1 MITSG
6 KLKSSDIEEA
16 QRIKDR
22 IKELDIFFDNSMRC
36 WNKTWLTIVF
46 GKLLKLNT
54 RHGKISDE
62 IFCGERLSLRIQ
74 REILNEITLLR
85 EELEEL
91 GVDIND

>member
-1 MITSG
+1 M
-6 KLKSSDIEEA
+6 KSSDIEKA
-16 QRIKDR
+16 QRIKGR

-54 RHGKISDE
+54 RHGRISDE
-62 IFCGERLSLRIQ
+62 IFCGERLSSRIQ

-91 GVDIND
+91 GVDIDD

>member
-1 MITSG
+1 M
-6 KLKSSDIEEA
+6 KSSDIEKA

-22 IKELDIFFDNSMRC
+22 IEELDNFFDNSMRC
-36 WNKTWLTIVF
+36 WNKTWLTIVL
-46 GKLLKLNT
+46 GKLFKLNT
-54 RHGKISDE
+54 RHGQKSDE

-85 EELEEL
+85 DELEEL

>member
-1 MITSG
+1 M
-6 KLKSSDIEEA
+6 KSSDIEKA
-16 QRIKDR
+16 QIINDR

-36 WNKTWLTIVF
+36 WNKTWLAIVF
-46 GKLLKLNT
+46 GKLFKLNT
-54 RHGKISDE
+54 RHGRISDE
-62 IFCGERLSLRIQ
+62 IFCGERLSLSIQ

>member
-1 MITSG
+1 M
-6 KLKSSDIEEA
+6 KSSDIEKA
-16 QRIKDR
+16 QIINDR
-22 IKELDIFFDNSMRC
+22 IKELDIFFDNSTRC
-36 WNKTWLTIVF
+36 WNKAWLTIVF
-46 GKLLKLNT
+46 GKLFKLNT
-54 RHGKISDE
+54 RHGRISDE